1 MSKIKVSKE
10 IQDLMKYPV
19 LNLNDFKTGKVYVC
33 NNFKE
38 DVPKKF
44 VCLSTC
50 IEIHDSTDIEY
61 EIVFSDIS
69 ILMGGGDYDVL
80 KRWSIEEASLINFD
94 FYEIKSEDYP
104 EYYI

>member
-1 MSKIKVSKE
+1 
-10 IQDLMKYPV
+10 MKYPV

-61 EIVFSDIS
+61 EIVFSDIA
-69 ILMGGGDYDVL
+69 ILVDGGGYNIL
-80 KRWSIEEASLINFD
+80 KRWSIEEISLNQFD

-104 EYYI
+104 EFFI